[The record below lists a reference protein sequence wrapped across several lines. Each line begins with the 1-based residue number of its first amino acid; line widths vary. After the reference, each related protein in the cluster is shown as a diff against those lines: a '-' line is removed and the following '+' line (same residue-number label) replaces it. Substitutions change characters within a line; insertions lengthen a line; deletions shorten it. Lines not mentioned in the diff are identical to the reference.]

1 MAVKRTGRA
10 TGGRGVSEEA
20 TRHLAEIAREGSLS
34 AASLRIVHRGERV
47 ASARVGSRRVDVA
60 APLGADDLFDAA
72 SLTKPFVA
80 TLALRLD
87 SGGGLPLD
95 TPIGEVLPEA
105 RPALAR
111 RTLES
116 LLRHR
121 AGLAPW
127 FPLETIDRGVR
138 GVRGVRGRAGDRGE
152 RWLRWLAREA
162 PLGAPPGTYS
172 DLGYLA
178 WGLLAERVSGE
189 RLSDLLR
196 REVTRPLGISAQATA
211 APTASRAVE
220 CELDGR
226 REVALAAALGVR
238 VSRPRKTFRGEPQDS
253 NARRLARL
261 AGHAGLFVTPEALL
275 ALALA
280 WLRPETWL
288 GAGAVQRALG
298 GPRGGYAIGWARRSR
313 AGSSGLALSPRSF
326 GHTGFTGGS
335 LWVDPE
341 RELAVALTAHRRST
355 AIDLNP
361 LRRDLHA
368 WAVERWGRAGGGR
381 SATGVR

>member
-1 MAVKRTGRA
+1 MDAGLLLAAGHPLPAVADCLGRLRA
-10 TGGRGVSEEA
+10 VPGRLEPVD
-20 TRHLAEIAREGSLS
+20 
-34 AASLRIVHRGERV
+34 RGQ
-47 ASARVGSRRVDVA
+47 G
-60 APLGADDLFDAA
+60 F
-72 SLTKPFVA
+72 
-80 TLALRLD
+80 
-87 SGGGLPLD
+87 
-95 TPIGEVLPEA
+95 EVLVDYAHTPSSFEA
-105 RPALAR
+105 IL
-111 RTLES
+111 
-116 LLRHR
+116 
-121 AGLAPW
+121 
-127 FPLETIDRGVR
+127 
-138 GVRGVRGRAGDRGE
+138 
-152 RWLRWLAREA
+152 
-162 PLGAPPGTYS
+162 PP
-172 DLGYLA
+172 
-178 WGLLAERVSGE
+178 LAERVSGE